1 MNFQERFQQALKDS
15 DYTQKEI
22 AAKLHIDPANVT
34 NWKQGKNVP
43 SVQTLYDLCVL
54 LNVSADYLLGLDDVI
69 EKW

>member
-1 MNFQERFQQALKDS
+1 MKFQERIGQELKNCS
-15 DYTQKEI
+15 YTQKEV
-22 AAKLHIDPANVT
+22 AKRLKIDPANVT

-43 SVQTLYDLCVL
+43 SVQMLYDLCVL